1 MRALVAILLAG
12 AALLPAAGAAGP
24 LYADATLA
32 EYFHL
37 RWEATPGARGPAL
50 TGHVENISNLPFER
64 IQLLVERLNAS
75 GAVTG
80 RSTLWVLGLLPAH
93 QRAYF
98 TTPVSAA
105 PSYRV
110 TIASFDWA
118 NCRD

>member
-32 EYFHL
+32 EYFRL
-37 RWEATPGARGPAL
+37 QWEAMPGARGPAL
-50 TGHVENISNLPFER
+50 TGYVENLSNLPFDR
-64 IQLLVERLNAS
+64 IQLLVESLDAS

-80 RSTLWVLGLLPAH
+80 RLDTRVLGLLPAH
-93 QRAYF
+93 QRGCF
-98 TTPVSAA
+98 TTPVPAA